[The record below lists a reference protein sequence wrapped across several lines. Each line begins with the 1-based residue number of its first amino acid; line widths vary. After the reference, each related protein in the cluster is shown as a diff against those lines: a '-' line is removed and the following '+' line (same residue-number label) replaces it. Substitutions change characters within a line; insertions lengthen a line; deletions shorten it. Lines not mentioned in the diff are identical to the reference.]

1 MRKAICVVLSILM
14 LFTLQIPAMAQGAS
28 NRLEPIN
35 ADTNSLICKAEDI
48 MGVGFDRASITTEK
62 VSLVGREYTEMTD
75 QNGVV
80 VTVDADGNVIRF
92 NAIYAKKNEDDLES
106 KAKMDFATIKENVAD
121 IFSLDQ
127 NYEMSQLEEY
137 GEYCGYSYI
146 KQYSNGLQNPFESV
160 KITCDTTTGD
170 VVIATKFDYEPNST
184 TAQITAEEAISAAE
198 KSEYYATGSAV
209 TSCDLTFILPS
220 MYSNDK
226 IARYDSDEV
235 ILCYKIVYDN
245 DYVVY
250 VDAMNA
256 EPVAVDEIMA
266 YNSASFIIEEVSAS
280 AYPNAYNRRPSTA
293 AACSEFNGYR
303 IENLRLSE
311 SGFKRLGYSAVAQ
324 RNPYKDSTINNDV
337 ATFLR
342 GNSSYGFYFCGH
354 ANSNVLAYKYNT
366 ILRRSDVSGNW
377 RFVFLDGCETAV
389 DTGWAKQFNIY
400 GYSGR
405 AYLGWSD
412 TVLLVNTHQF
422 QEYFWPRVGTKA
434 IQALAV
440 DAANSVPGSGTT
452 PIRFWGDASYNGRV
466 G

>member
-1 MRKAICVVLSILM
+1 M
-14 LFTLQIPAMAQGAS
+14 
-28 NRLEPIN
+28 
-35 ADTNSLICKAEDI
+35 
-48 MGVGFDRASITTEK
+48 
-62 VSLVGREYTEMTD
+62 
-75 QNGVV
+75 
-80 VTVDADGNVIRF
+80 
-92 NAIYAKKNEDDLES
+92 
-106 KAKMDFATIKENVAD
+106 
-121 IFSLDQ
+121 
-127 NYEMSQLEEY
+127 
-137 GEYCGYSYI
+137 
-146 KQYSNGLQNPFESV
+146 
-160 KITCDTTTGD
+160 
-170 VVIATKFDYEPNST
+170 
-184 TAQITAEEAISAAE
+184 
-198 KSEYYATGSAV
+198 
-209 TSCDLTFILPS
+209 
-220 MYSNDK
+220 
-226 IARYDSDEV
+226 
-235 ILCYKIVYDN
+235 
-245 DYVVY
+245 
-250 VDAMNA
+250 
-256 EPVAVDEIMA
+256 
-266 YNSASFIIEEVSAS
+266 
-280 AYPNAYNRRPSTA
+280 
-293 AACSEFNGYR
+293 
-303 IENLRLSE
+303 
-311 SGFKRLGYSAVAQ
+311 
-324 RNPYKDSTINNDV
+324 